1 LVLFHLILQSV
12 FTYLTFV
19 ILKKGKSFSSSEE
32 HLSDA
37 TSGLG
42 KVKEGTKSSGVP
54 LAIKYTYYRK
64 KLSRKKFF
72 SFQFVVEDDSGPGKQ
87 LPFWT

>member
-1 LVLFHLILQSV
+1 
-12 FTYLTFV
+12 
-19 ILKKGKSFSSSEE
+19 
-32 HLSDA
+32 LSDA

-72 SFQFVVEDDSGPGKQ
+72 YSQFVVEDDSGPGKQ